1 MMANPML
8 PLPANL
14 RDDLVDHFLSL
25 SKEDLRLRF
34 GHALTLPSILAYV
47 DDIDIDFDGDGVFC
61 VVDNELRLVGVS
73 HVALMRSAAEFG
85 VSVLPAYRKRG
96 IGSALFARAVTFAR
110 NRQVASL
117 FVHCL
122 SENAA
127 MLRIAG
133 KAGMRM
139 ARHGREVD
147 AWLDLAPGDAATFAE
162 ACAQDQAALV
172 DFTLKSQFFAARRLM
187 GALHEASGG
196 FIARRL

>member
-14 RDDLVDHFLSL
+14 RGDLVDHFLCL

-34 GHALTLPSILAYV
+34 GHALALPAIFAYV
-47 DDIDIDFDGDGVFC
+47 DDIDFDSDGVFC
-61 VVDNELRLVGVS
+61 VLDDELRLVGVS
-73 HVALMRSAAEFG
+73 HVAQMRSAAEFG
-85 VSVLPAYRKRG
+85 VSVLPGYRKRG

-127 MLRIAG
+127 MLRIAR

-139 ARHGREVD
+139 TRHEGEID
-147 AWLDLAPGDAATFAE
+147 AWLDLAPGDAVTLAE
-162 ACAQDQAALV
+162 ACAQDQVALF
-172 DFTLKSQFFAARRLM
+172 DFTLKSQLFATRKFM
-187 GALHEASGG
+187 GALREASGR
-196 FIARRL
+196 FAAQSV